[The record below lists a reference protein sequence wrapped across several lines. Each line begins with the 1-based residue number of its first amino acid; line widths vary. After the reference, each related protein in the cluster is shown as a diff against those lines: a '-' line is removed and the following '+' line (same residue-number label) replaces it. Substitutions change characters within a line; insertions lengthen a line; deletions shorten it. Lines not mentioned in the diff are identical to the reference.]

1 MHKDHVWLSSL
12 LSLDDLNLIT
22 FKYLGNTGMRIN
34 IADPVATI

>member
-1 MHKDHVWLSSL
+1 
-12 LSLDDLNLIT
+12 LNLIT